1 MGASQEVELDVAVL
15 LSYPVGP
22 PSSGVGWSSPGSGL
36 LAPSGQ
42 PGRHYEGDDP
52 GDGGVDDLP
61 PLRVLAFHVSPFLR
75 MERVG

>member
-1 MGASQEVELDVAVL
+1 MGTSQEVEVNVAVH

-42 PGRHYEGDDP
+42 PGRHYQGDDA

-61 PLRVLAFHVSPFLR
+61 PPGVLAFHVSPFLR

>member
-1 MGASQEVELDVAVL
+1 MGTSQEVEVNVAVL

-22 PSSGVGWSSPGSGL
+22 PFSGVGWSSPGSGL

-42 PGRHYEGDDP
+42 PGRHHEGDDP

-61 PLRVLAFHVSPFLR
+61 PLGLLALHVSPLLR
-75 MERVG
+75 TERVG